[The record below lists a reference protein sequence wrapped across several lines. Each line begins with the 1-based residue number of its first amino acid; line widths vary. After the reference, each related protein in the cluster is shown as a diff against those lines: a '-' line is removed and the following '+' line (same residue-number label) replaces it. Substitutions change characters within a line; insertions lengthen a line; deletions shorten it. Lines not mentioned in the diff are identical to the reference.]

1 MVAASRWFAEVGPTS
16 QHGKLLW
23 PLQDT
28 GEALARSFIVFV
40 TNQLFNLSVGLD
52 PTDCTDP
59 LRGYLTPVWGVA
71 IRETGTLPS
80 ARYAKELSRGWDGGC
95 RGSLTTSAA

>member
-28 GEALARSFIVFV
+28 GEALVRSFIVFV
-40 TNQLFNLSVGLD
+40 TNQLFNLSVGVD
-52 PTDCTDP
+52 PTDSTES
-59 LRGYLTPVWGVA
+59 LHGYLTPVWGVA
-71 IRETGTLPS
+71 IRETGTRSS
-80 ARYAKELSRGWDGGC
+80 ARDAKELSRGWDGGC
-95 RGSLTTSAA
+95 RGSLTASAA